1 MPGERCPWCGAELR
15 SAAAPFHV
23 ARCPVCGVGVT
34 RPLPTAADL
43 DSAYGP
49 AYRPADRR
57 FLGATDAVLR
67 RTRSTLARRI
77 DAIAPPGPV
86 LDVGAGD
93 GTLVA
98 ALRRRGREAVG
109 VERGGTQVD
118 DLDRRWAA
126 VVFWHSLEHL
136 PEAGR
141 TLAAAVDRLA
151 PCGVAVIA
159 VPNLSSLQARAFGDR
174 WLALDLPRHTVHLP
188 EAALVARLGDLGL
201 AVERTSH
208 WRGGQVAFGWLHGLV
223 AALPRHPDLYDA
235 LRVPGA
241 RLRRRHDGERRA
253 ALALGAVLAPV
264 AALAAAV
271 EVGARR
277 GGSVY
282 IEARRP

>member
-1 MPGERCPWCGAELR
+1 MPAELCPWCGGELR
-15 SAAAPFHV
+15 AAAPPFRV
-23 ARCPVCGVGVT
+23 ERCPACGVGVT
-34 RPLPTAADL
+34 RPLPTTDDL
-43 DSAYGP
+43 DAAYGE
-49 AYRPADRR
+49 AYRPAGGR
-57 FLGATDAVLR
+57 FVGATDALLR
-67 RTRSTLARRI
+67 RTRSALARRI

-93 GTLVA
+93 GTLVG
-98 ALRRRGREAVG
+98 ALRARGREAIG
-109 VERGGTQVD
+109 VERGGLEVAE
-118 DLDRRWAA
+118 LDGDWAA
-126 VVFWHSLEHL
+126 VVFWHSLEHM
-136 PEAGR
+136 PDPGP
-141 TLAAAVDRLA
+141 TLAAAVERLA
-151 PCGVAVIA
+151 PRGVVIVT

-174 WLALDLPRHTVHLP
+174 WLALDLPRHVVHLP
-188 EAALVARLGDLGL
+188 EQALLARLGDLGL
-201 AVERTSH
+201 SVERVSH

-241 RLRRRHDGERRA
+241 RLRRRNEGDRRA